1 MIASLTDPNAIREI
15 LTADGVTY
23 ETVRDIL
30 NAYFPNLPIYQRLF
44 KNEPHEFKQGTSL
57 INWIYRARLVK
68 PHQSRWSKVSDIDA
82 IPKGKLHLIR
92 EHGRVNKRHQS
103 IFYGSLN
110 PHTACVETYAKGE
123 NMELILSGKPA
134 MAVVGAWKAIAPID
148 FCQIPLP
155 VDYTRSFMV
164 NDMIKALNLRFQM
177 DKIEKQAEHVRGM
190 INDEKAYNDLTFFSE
205 AFARLEIDN
214 HRQYMISNY
223 YADRVLGLIAGYEPT
238 APVEGIMYYSAPS
251 SFQELNVAMQ
261 PEMAARK
268 LQFSHAYT
276 MIIWHDP
283 INGQNTWFPYEQGIR
298 AVDGVIQWRKPSP
311 TLHRGTVLPP
321 AVGRPE
327 ARDEGA

>member
-1 MIASLTDPNAIREI
+1 MMLTSLTDPNAIREI

-30 NAYFPNLPIYQRLF
+30 NAYFPNLPICQRPF
-44 KNEPHEFKQGTSL
+44 KNEPHEFTQGTSP

-68 PHQSRWSKVSDIDA
+68 PHQSRWTKVSDIDA
-82 IPKGKLHLIR
+82 IPKDKLHLIR
-92 EHGRVNKRHQS
+92 EHGRVNRPHQS

-110 PHTACVETYAKGE
+110 LHMACVETYAKGE
-123 NMELILSGKPA
+123 NMKLILSGKPV
-134 MAVVGAWKAIAPID
+134 MAVVGAWKAIGPID

-155 VDYTRSFMV
+155 VNYTRMFME
-164 NDMIKALNLRFQM
+164 NEMIKALNLRFQM

-190 INDEKAYNDLTFFSE
+190 INNEKAYNDLTFFSE
-205 AFARLEIDN
+205 AFARLEIDD

-223 YADRVLGLIAGYEPT
+223 YADRVFNLISGYEAT
-238 APVEGIMYYSAPS
+238 APVEGIMYYSTPS

-261 PEMAARK
+261 PEVAARK

-276 MIIWHDP
+276 MIVRHDP
-283 INGQNTWFPYEQGIR
+283 INEQTTWIPYEQGIR

-311 TLHRGTVLPP
+311 MQQ
-321 AVGRPE
+321 
-327 ARDEGA
+327 